1 MYLKFMISFVENPL
15 QMFLLHSKQL
25 KRDRCTW
32 IQPGT
37 TTFPNQFQ
45 IHKVEEA
52 KEQFGGNN

>member
-1 MYLKFMISFVENPL
+1 MYLKFMISFVEKPSAD
-15 QMFLLHSKQL
+15 FLLHSKQL
-25 KRDRCTW
+25 KRDGCTW
-32 IQPGT
+32 IQPG